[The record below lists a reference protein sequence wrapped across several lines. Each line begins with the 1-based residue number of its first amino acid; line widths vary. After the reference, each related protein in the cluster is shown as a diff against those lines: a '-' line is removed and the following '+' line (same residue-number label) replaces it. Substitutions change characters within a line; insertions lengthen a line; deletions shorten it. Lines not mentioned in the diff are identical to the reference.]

1 MESQNRFLAFK
12 DPTTGTVDRFILYI
26 DEFKTKKVQLKKEES
41 KDKRFEE
48 FQSREI
54 DVPVLKQTF
63 FGKASDMETLFTA
76 WEQIQ
81 RYVERSMGKRYGKK
95 DTFVT
100 VDPMNEDREEIFAFG
115 EQG

>member
-1 MESQNRFLAFK
+1 MESQNRFLGFK
-12 DPTTGTVDRFILYI
+12 DPKTGTVDRLILYI
-26 DEFKTKKVQLKKEES
+26 DEFKTKKVQAKKGES

-63 FGKASDMETLFTA
+63 FGEASDMETLFTA
-76 WEQIQ
+76 WEQIH
-81 RYVERSMGKRYGKK
+81 RHVERSVGKRYRNE

-100 VDPMNEDREEIFAFG
+100 VAPIAENREEIFDFG
-115 EQG
+115 G